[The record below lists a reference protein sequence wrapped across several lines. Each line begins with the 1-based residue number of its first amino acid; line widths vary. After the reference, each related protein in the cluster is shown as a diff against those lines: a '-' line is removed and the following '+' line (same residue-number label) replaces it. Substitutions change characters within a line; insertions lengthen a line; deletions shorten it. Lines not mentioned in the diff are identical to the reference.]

1 VVEVQDLVRLES
13 QPGGVAAVEGGGGA
27 LPGAAAAR
35 RPDQGGGIRRALEE
49 TLRRRRLERVLEHA
63 GKVALDLDQDRLA
76 RLREEG

>member
-1 VVEVQDLVRLES
+1 LKAAEVLYPQLRPLAVRTKAE
-13 QPGGVAAVEGGGGA
+13 A
-27 LPGAAAAR
+27 
-35 RPDQGGGIRRALEE
+35 IRRALEE